1 MEEKK
6 RITGFRERYYED
18 FSRRIVLDGRGKAGV
33 EYVYEGTYYTLAG
46 SDRTWVIHNILPVLS
61 AALSTLTLI
70 LAMCVDTEV
79 NSVKAVTALQ
89 AAALLL
95 LLALWTGVFT
105 RLTAKRDMTLWE
117 YRMAVKTVSECSLL
131 FSVLQTVV
139 FVTAMVIAVTGK
151 DGFNTE
157 SLLFLFLTFLSS
169 SLLFL
174 LFLFVRRE
182 HYLTRQSNDLPH
194 GEDITGDFARNY

>member
-1 MEEKK
+1 MEGKK
-6 RITGFRERYYED
+6 RITGFRERYYEG

-46 SDRTWVIHNILPVLS
+46 SDRAWGIHKIIPVLS

-70 LAMCVDTEV
+70 LAMCVDTEA

-105 RLTAKRDMTLWE
+105 RFTSKRDMTRWE
-117 YRMAVKTVSECSLL
+117 YRMAVKTLSECGLL
-131 FSVLQTVV
+131 FSVLQTAV
-139 FVTAMVIAVTGK
+139 FVTALVLAVKSK
-151 DGFNTE
+151 DGFSTNCLT
-157 SLLFLFLTFLSS
+157 FLFLTFLSS

-194 GEDITGDFARNY
+194 GEDITGDFVGNY

>member
-6 RITGFRERYYED
+6 KITGFRERYYEG

-33 EYVYEGTYYTLAG
+33 EYVYEGTYYILAG
-46 SDRTWVIHNILPVLS
+46 SDRERTVHKVIPLISV
-61 AALSTLTLI
+61 ALSSLTMI
-70 LAMCVDTEV
+70 GAMCIAAEA
-79 NSVKAVTALQ
+79 NSVKAVTAMQ

-105 RLTAKRDMTLWE
+105 RLTAKRDKTLWE